1 MCRTFQCVRV
11 SLIYRVLDFAA
22 ASTQRGQN
30 EKGLGSWNISEALE
44 AGFCQHPEE
53 ELCLGGSG
61 PAPPTLH
68 RAVDSCAQGS
78 FSSMEGHMRAMEG
91 GKGGRMG
98 KMGDEGGGEGR

>member
-1 MCRTFQCVRV
+1 MRV
-11 SLIYRVLDFAA
+11 SLIYRVLDFC
-22 ASTQRGQN
+22 SCVHTEVTER
-30 EKGLGSWNISEALE
+30 EKGLRSWNISEALE
-44 AGFCQHPEE
+44 AGFCQHPEA

-68 RAVDSCAQGS
+68 QAVDSCAQGS

-98 KMGDEGGGEGR
+98 RMGEEAEAEGR